1 MVRYRQPADRSTHD
15 QLTKWASGFES
26 AEWEEVTNSSTLTTR
41 FSSNSATIRSA
52 SLWRSLSAAELRT
65 ETIRTISVW
74 RALIDGHA
82 CG

>member
-15 QLTKWASGFES
+15 QLPKRASGFES
-26 AEWEEVTNSSTLTTR
+26 AEWGDVTNFSTLTTR
-41 FSSNSATIRSA
+41 SSSSSATIRSA
-52 SLWRSLSAAELRT
+52 ALWRSLSAAELRT
-65 ETIRTISVW
+65 ETRTISVW